1 MAGSVGAGT
10 EPRLWHRDN
19 VVQVVAMWYRS
30 GLLPRTDLPVWAVLI
45 STSGGGRH
53 IQGCNQF
60 IKGPAG
66 SILVKATSGVGRLQ
80 LATPCRNLAVWTTAS
95 YRINR
100 AVRHLPVTAP
110 RSSLSLLLNLRVLFM
125 NEKDSDNLR
134 HVLASLGSVVEL
146 EPLSNG
152 RFPTGFQTLLL

>member
-1 MAGSVGAGT
+1 MDRWDLGSWADVDMSMAGSVGAGT

-53 IQGCNQF
+53 THARMQPVHQGTCWEYPCEGH
-60 IKGPAG
+60 IG
-66 SILVKATSGVGRLQ
+66 SRSVVSQ

-95 YRINR
+95 YRISR

-110 RSSLSLLLNLRVLFM
+110 RSSFPLLLSLRVLIM

-134 HVLASLGSVVEL
+134 HV
-146 EPLSNG
+146 
-152 RFPTGFQTLLL
+152 PTSPG

>member
-1 MAGSVGAGT
+1 MSMAGSVGAGT

-53 IQGCNQF
+53 TQGCTQF

-66 SILVKATSGVGRLQ
+66 GILVKATSGVGRL
-80 LATPCRNLAVWTTAS
+80 
-95 YRINR
+95 
-100 AVRHLPVTAP
+100 
-110 RSSLSLLLNLRVLFM
+110 
-125 NEKDSDNLR
+125 
-134 HVLASLGSVVEL
+134 
-146 EPLSNG
+146 
-152 RFPTGFQTLLL
+152 